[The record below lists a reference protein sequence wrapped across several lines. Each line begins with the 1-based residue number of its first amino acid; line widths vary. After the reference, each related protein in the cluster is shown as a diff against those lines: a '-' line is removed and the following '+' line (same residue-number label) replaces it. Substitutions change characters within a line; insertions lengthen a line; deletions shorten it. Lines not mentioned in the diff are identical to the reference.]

1 MATQFPGDRSKGMIE
16 RIKRL
21 MLSPA
26 AEWAAIDAE
35 PMTAKG
41 IFMTWVVPLA
51 AIGPVAS
58 LIGMQLFG
66 FSFLGVTYRPP
77 LIGSLEMAVIRYVS
91 SLVGIVIF
99 ALVIDAL
106 APSFGATKNAVSAMK
121 VAAFSATAALIIGIV
136 QIIPGLFFLGLLGFY
151 SLYLMWVGL
160 PLLMKAPADKAVA
173 YYAVTLV
180 VCVVI
185 FVVVG
190 AITSTVT
197 AGMMR
202 PTLTADAGT
211 VSGTVSVPGVGSVDL
226 DRLKA
231 AGEKMKAATAQMQAD
246 QASGHSSAVPVEA
259 LQGMLPAAIAG
270 FTRGDVETQ
279 SGGAAG
285 INGST
290 ANARYTQGEQS
301 FRLSVA
307 DIGAMGAV
315 ASLGGAMNLQS
326 SKTTAT
332 GYEKTQ
338 MVDGAMV
345 SERWDNQ
352 DHSGAYSTMA
362 ASRFTVSAEGSAP
375 SIDVLKQAVASVDAG
390 RLASL
395 AK

>member
-51 AIGPVAS
+51 AIGPIAG
-58 LIGMQLFG
+58 LIGMQVFG
-66 FSFLGVTYRPP
+66 LSFLGVTYRPS
-77 LIGSLEMAVIRYVS
+77 LIGSVESALIHYVMLLADVIV
-91 SLVGIVIF
+91 L

-106 APSFGATKNAVSAMK
+106 APSFGATRNSVAAMK
-121 VAAFSATAALIIGIV
+121 VAAFSATAAFVVGIV
-136 QIIPGLFFLGLLGFY
+136 QIIPSLMFLGLLGAY

-160 PLLMKAPADKAVA
+160 PLLMKPPADKAVA
-173 YYAVTLV
+173 YYAVSLV
-180 VCVVI
+180 AC
-185 FVVVG
+185 VVVG
-190 AITSTVT
+190 VIVFAIGGAVT
-197 AGMMR
+197 GGMMR
-202 PTLTADAGT
+202 PALADAGS
-211 VSGTVSVPGVGSVDL
+211 VSGTVSVPGGGSVDL
-226 DRLKA
+226 GAIQA
-231 AGEKMKAATAQMQAD
+231 AGEKMKAATARMQAD
-246 QASGHSSAVPVEA
+246 AASGHSSAVPVEA
-259 LQGMLPAAIAG
+259 LQGMLPASVAG

-290 ANARYTQGEQS
+290 ANARYTQGDQS

-307 DIGAMGAV
+307 DVGALGSIAT
-315 ASLGGAMNLQS
+315 LGGAMNLRS
-326 SKTTAT
+326 SKSTAT
-332 GYEKTQ
+332 GYEKTE
-338 MVDGAMV
+338 MVNGAMV
-345 SERWDNQ
+345 NERWDNQ
-352 DHSGAYSTMA
+352 AHSGEYSTMA

-375 SIDVLKQAVASVDAG
+375 SIDVLKQAVASIDAG
-390 RLASL
+390 KLAEL